1 MTALFPP
8 LSSCSSSSGPRRE
21 MTAREIRSVSD
32 LDLPQEL
39 RKNAW
44 ASASMLMVRE
54 DQEEQ

>member
-1 MTALFPP
+1 
-8 LSSCSSSSGPRRE
+8 